1 MVGRT
6 LKDFVKTLSI
16 RLLAQEKRLSLKHV
30 CFPLPAKVCVLG
42 LVFSFFS
49 FFFPLQ
55 KKKKGESFSFSA
67 PPQGEPSRST
77 LPLLPQLIRLLVK
90 SPFSLFFSLA

>member
-1 MVGRT
+1 MFHKKEEEIMVGRT

-42 LVFSFFS
+42 LVFL
-49 FFFPLQ
+49 FFFFLSLA
-55 KKKKGESFSFSA
+55 KKKKVKVFLFQLLLKVNPHGLRY
-67 PPQGEPSRST
+67 RSC
-77 LPLLPQLIRLLVK
+77 L
-90 SPFSLFFSLA
+90 S